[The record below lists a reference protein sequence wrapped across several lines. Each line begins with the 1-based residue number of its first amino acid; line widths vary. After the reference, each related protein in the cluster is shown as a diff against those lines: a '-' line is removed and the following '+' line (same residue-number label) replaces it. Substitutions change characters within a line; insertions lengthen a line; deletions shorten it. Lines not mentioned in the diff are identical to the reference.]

1 MKYNLLGQTGLKV
14 SELCLGTMT
23 FGENFLNIAV
33 VDQPLAN
40 TMVAK
45 ALDSGVNFFD
55 TADVYSYG
63 RAEVVLGAAIKS
75 SGVARD
81 KVVIATKVRVAMSA
95 PAMTGT
101 DDFNNVGQLQD
112 NLDASELQLSSEEV
126 EQLSQT
132 TAPKALYPE
141 WMIQRQNA
149 GRDGQTRR
157 ASAGTS
163 NG

>member
-1 MKYNLLGQTGLKV
+1 M
-14 SELCLGTMT
+14 
-23 FGENFLNIAV
+23 
-33 VDQPLAN
+33 
-40 TMVAK
+40 
-45 ALDSGVNFFD
+45 
-55 TADVYSYG
+55 
-63 RAEVVLGAAIKS
+63 VLGAAIKS